1 MFTFR
6 LSIGIAR
13 FSMRINKYYP
23 HGNSIFVLQIQHQRV
38 ITWYNRENR
47 WPT

>member
-6 LSIGIAR
+6 LSIGIAH
-13 FSMRINKYYP
+13 FSSRINKYYP
-23 HGNSIFVLQIQHQRV
+23 HGNSIFVLQIQQRV
-38 ITWYNRENR
+38 LTWYNRENR